1 MTPETLRIR
10 IRTRLAGLIMA
21 GTTCNVVKYDLWSYL
36 TKFLVAFSP
45 WCQHCHSIHSKYIQ
59 WHRSNMGTELSMA
72 RNLIMLLGNL
82 NNKFCAPTEYLM
94 KIKNKCIK
102 ILNSYF

>member
-1 MTPETLRIR
+1 
-10 IRTRLAGLIMA
+10 
-21 GTTCNVVKYDLWSYL
+21 
-36 TKFLVAFSP
+36 
-45 WCQHCHSIHSKYIQ
+45 
-59 WHRSNMGTELSMA
+59 MGTELSMA